1 MENKGFK
8 KILISRINPDKIS
21 PTHVND
27 MIVNNDGKEIFITF
41 SEIEP
46 PALFEESDIQNLN
59 SIDSITKVKLVIS
72 PEFAEIML
80 KTLGEGIEKFKLAK
94 KENE

>member
-21 PTHVND
+21 PIHVND
-27 MIVNNDGKEIFITF
+27 MLVNHDGKEFFITF

-46 PALFEESDIQNLN
+46 PALFEEDDIQKLD
-59 SIDSITKVKLVIS
+59 SIDAIAKVKLVVS
-72 PEFAEIML
+72 PEFAEVML
-80 KTLGEGIEKFKLAK
+80 KTLGEGVEKFKLTK